1 MTNKEKEKEV
11 SRLMTFGYS
20 RVEAEDIYDCD
31 RRIEEGEKLFE
42 LTDEQKKASKD
53 ATIQH
58 RQPTVYKFQKRERK
72 PNEEK
77 REIIADLIKAV
88 EATIGEVAEI
98 TNPEREFTF
107 IATDGK
113 KYKITLSCPRS

>member
-1 MTNKEKEKEV
+1 MEKQITKIMEALQC
-11 SRLMTFGYS
+11 SRA
-20 RVEAEDIYDCD
+20 EAIDVIESD
-31 RRIEEGEKLFE
+31 RRIDKGEKLFE
-42 LTDEQKKASKD
+42 LTEEQKKASKD

-77 REIIADLIKAV
+77 REIIADLVKAV
-88 EATIGEVAEI
+88 EATVGEVAEI

-107 IATDGK
+107 VSTSGT
-113 KYKITLSCPRS
+113 KYKIVLSCPRS